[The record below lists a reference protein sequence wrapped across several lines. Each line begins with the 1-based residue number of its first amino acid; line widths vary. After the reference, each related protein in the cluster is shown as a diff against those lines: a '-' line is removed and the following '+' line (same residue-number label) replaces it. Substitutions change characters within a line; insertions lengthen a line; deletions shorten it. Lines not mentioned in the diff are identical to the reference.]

1 MKYLMNT
8 LLNLKRQLHVA
19 IVVINLTGQY
29 HLKTSF
35 FVKPFLFNDAYA
47 KDLYWESILTDYMY
61 NASFQTLPFS
71 FESLMN
77 LPLYMIEKVYE
88 IQKEII
94 EKRKQQF
101 SSALNK

>member
-1 MKYLMNT
+1 VDT
-8 LLNLKRQLHVA
+8 
-19 IVVINLTGQY
+19 ISTGQY

-35 FVKPFLFNDAYA
+35 FVKPFLFNDVFE
-47 KDLYWESILTDYMY
+47 KDLYWESVLTDYMY

-71 FESLMN
+71 FEGLMN
-77 LPLYMIEKVYE
+77 LPVFMIEKVYD

-101 SSALNK
+101 ESMTKK